1 MKKAEM
7 VEKMQACVKELES
20 ICTYD
25 AGKLALLTNQYMGIR
40 LHYTCLKADRVYKAI
55 CNSDMDYLQ
64 GIHRRALEIIM
75 GYMINTTYDIKVG
88 A

>member
-1 MKKAEM
+1 MKKLEM
-7 VEKMQACVKELES
+7 VVKMQECVKEVES
-20 ICTYD
+20 ICVYD

-55 CNSDMDYLQ
+55 CCGDMDYLQ
-64 GIHRRALEIIM
+64 NIHRRALEIIM
-75 GYMINTTYDIKVG
+75 GYMIDTTYDIKVG